1 MDVSVTAGPFLG
13 LPAERLQG
21 FQACG
26 VQANRCLQIKVQ
38 IINMVLCSLSKARV
52 HLVFSLTPSFVY
64 VLILTF

>member
-13 LPAERLQG
+13 LPAKQLQG
-21 FQACG
+21 LQACE

-38 IINMVLCSLSKARV
+38 IINMVLFSLSKARV
-52 HLVFSLTPSFVY
+52 HLVFSLAPSFVY